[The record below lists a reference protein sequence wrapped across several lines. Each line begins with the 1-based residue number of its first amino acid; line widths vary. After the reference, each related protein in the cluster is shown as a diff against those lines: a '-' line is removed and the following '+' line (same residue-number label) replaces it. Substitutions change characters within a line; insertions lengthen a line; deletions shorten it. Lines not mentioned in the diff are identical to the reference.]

1 MIRRPPRSTL
11 FPYTTLFRSLT
22 IAAAAP
28 PNCSLVNVI
37 RSGRKEPQLDTASAG
52 TLAIFPSQA
61 GMDTEL
67 LIVTVVKAL
76 VELAGFFLLG
86 QGLLYLLAG
95 EKRGQNLAYQIPCVL
110 TGPVT
115 TRTPRTT
122 PKALRGRPRPPVAF
136 LMLFR

>member
-22 IAAAAP
+22 IDAAAP

-61 GMDTEL
+61 GMDKERL
-67 LIVTVVKAL
+67 FVTVVKAL
-76 VELAGFFLLG
+76 VARAGFFLLG
-86 QGLLYLLAG
+86 KSALYPPAG
-95 EKRGQNLAYQIPCVL
+95 RRRRRMTA
-110 TGPVT
+110 
-115 TRTPRTT
+115 
-122 PKALRGRPRPPVAF
+122 
-136 LMLFR
+136 